1 MQRGAGTGVPDK
13 WGRKKGAEIGGDEGD
28 MRGGTGVE
36 KREWNGGVGGGGRI
50 MSLDK
55 VEI

>member
-1 MQRGAGTGVPDK
+1 MPDK

-36 KREWNGGVGGGGRI
+36 KK
-50 MSLDK
+50 K
-55 VEI
+55 VERGGWRWREDYEFG